1 MLYFIRKDATFND
14 TGSSS
19 QKSASVQPNQ
29 IRKIKEQFGNEAIE
43 SKTVQ
48 STKLGCFSV
57 SRKFRNGRPVSLADG
72 TQRERRDGLG
82 DIEGETWIG
91 AEMGK
96 FARRVVAGSGE
107 IVECKSGIKFSN
119 TSVTFESSPIFSV
132 RLRFCAGQGS
142 EFRALPLVEREA
154 RSRGTRRRF
163 AEFAGTS
170 ATANF
175 SLSRASRRISA
186 DILRRFTEKYIHT
199 YTLGA
204 NRYTRWPSARSLARR
219 RQLWKQKLGQKN
231 GRKRC
236 W

>member
-14 TGSSS
+14 TRSSN

-29 IRKIKEQFGNEAIE
+29 IRKIKEQFGNETIE

-72 TQRERRDGLG
+72 TQRERGEMVEVLG

-204 NRYTRWPSARSLARR
+204 NRYTR
-219 RQLWKQKLGQKN
+219 
-231 GRKRC
+231 
-236 W
+236 